1 MADSAE
7 GQAPMAFFIG
17 EHLPAPGSALSYDIL
32 DRAAKDSYNMISVH
46 ISNINYQAKVQAI
59 IEEARKNGSTRLYIP
74 GLEVEDVN
82 MHPDDLVASGKVIGV
97 TSEWIEL
104 DSLDPLIASASRQV
118 LHHEIGYAG
127 FCGLATLLIDGPKT
141 AQQNMAGYC
150 QSIVQGLAIN
160 AYLTINIM
168 LPAFGPSL
176 APKQEDP
183 EVPTQDTERVPPDV
197 LYDEL
202 TSWDIWNT
210 IRTSARYT
218 SRLGLALQIE
228 YSIPRTHTLKRWFSE
243 PIRYLMIDSTAFL
256 LNTKGYPVLTKPHQK
271 LVTQFARKN
280 PFYLLSNTRHAEAEP
295 VDPAD
300 AEFPPLV
307 PKPSTSSGGARQ
319 TVSITPTRRDDP
331 ESYRKYLHYHLINLP
346 PPPPLDSFG
355 AGYQDYLQS
364 PLQPL
369 ADNLESMT
377 YEVFEK
383 DPVKYDQY
391 EKAVGLALEDLKQQG
406 VEDICVAVVGAGRG
420 PLVTRCI
427 RAATNASIDITMFAI
442 EKNPNAYTH
451 LMKMNR
457 DVWGGAVTLVK
468 TDMRKWEPPNT
479 YVHVLVSE
487 LLGSF
492 ADNELSPECLDGV
505 QRVLHPTVGINIPQS
520 YTAHYTPIM
529 APKIHGD
536 LLSRATSS
544 NSVDIYEVPYV
555 VMLTAIDFLSQ
566 NNNGEP
572 NIHQAWEFKHPV
584 SEDELEHDCGFNDH
598 NQREAIAA
606 FPIPRRG
613 VIHGIAGYFECVLY
627 ENANGTSIIELSTRP
642 DTIDAKSKDMISW
655 FAIYFPLRTPMP
667 VPDDSEAQVSFWRHT
682 DGRKVWYDWM
692 VETFSFVLS
701 SIDGGITSS
710 PMTVE
715 SQKSSSNYSRKRVPI
730 AVSEICSS
738 KKNGCLM

>member
-1 MADSAE
+1 
-7 GQAPMAFFIG
+7 MAFFIG
-17 EHLPAPGSALSYDIL
+17 EHLPAPGSALSFDLL
-32 DRAAKDSYNMISVH
+32 DRAVQDSYNMISVH
-46 ISNINYQAKVQAI
+46 ISNINYRSKVEAI
-59 IEEARKNGSTRLYIP
+59 IEEARSQGSTRVYIP

-82 MHPDDLVASGKVIGV
+82 MHPDELVASGKVIGV
-97 TSEWIEL
+97 TSQWIEL
-104 DSLDPLIASASRQV
+104 DSLDPLVASASRQV

-176 APKQEDP
+176 APKQGEVDDP
-183 EVPTQDTERVPPDV
+183 SQDSDRVPPDV

-218 SRLGLALQIE
+218 SRLGLGLQIE
-228 YSIPRTHTLKRWFSE
+228 YSLPRTYTLKRW
-243 PIRYLMIDSTAFL
+243 
-256 LNTKGYPVLTKPHQK
+256 
-271 LVTQFARKN
+271 
-280 PFYLLSNTRHAEAEP
+280 
-295 VDPAD
+295 
-300 AEFPPLV
+300 
-307 PKPSTSSGGARQ
+307 
-319 TVSITPTRRDDP
+319 
-331 ESYRKYLHYHLINLP
+331 KYLHYHIINLP

-383 DPVKYDQY
+383 DPVKYAQY
-391 EKAVGLALEDLKQQG
+391 EKAVFLALQDLNQQG
-406 VEDICVAVVGAGRG
+406 IEDICVAVVGAGRG
-420 PLVTRCI
+420 PLVTRCL

-479 YVHVLVSE
+479 YVHILVSE

-584 SEDELEHDCGFNDH
+584 PENELEHDCGFNDH

-613 VIHGIAGYFECVLY
+613 VIHGIAGYFECILY
-627 ENANGTSIIELSTRP
+627 ENANGTAIVELSTRP

-692 VETFSFVLS
+692 VETFSFVFLS
-701 SIDGGITSS
+701 AEGGITSS
-710 PMTVE
+710 PMTVS
-715 SQKSSSNYSRKRVPI
+715 SQKSPGDYARKRVPV

>member
-1 MADSAE
+1 MAE
-7 GQAPMAFFIG
+7 GSEAQAPMAFFIG
-17 EHLPAPGSALSYDIL
+17 EHLPAPGSALSFDML
-32 DRAAKDSYNMISVH
+32 DRAASDNYNMISAH
-46 ISNINYQAKVQAI
+46 ITNINYQTKVQAI
-59 IEEARKNGSTRLYIP
+59 IEEARSNGRTRVYIP

-82 MHPDDLVASGKVIGV
+82 LHPDDLVASGKVIGV
-97 TSEWIEL
+97 TSQWIEL

-127 FCGLATLLIDGPKT
+127 FCGLGTLLIDGPKT
-141 AQQNMAGYC
+141 AQQNLAGYC
-150 QSIVQGLAIN
+150 MSIVQGLAIN

-168 LPAFGPSL
+168 LPALGPSMAL
-176 APKQEDP
+176 NQEDLD
-183 EVPTQDTERVPPDV
+183 VSTQDSTQTPEV

-202 TSWDIWNT
+202 TSWDVWNA

-218 SRLGLALQIE
+218 SRLGLALKVE
-228 YSIPRTHTLKRWFSE
+228 YSLPRTHTLKRWFSE
-243 PIRYLMIDSTAFL
+243 PIRYLIIDSTAFL

-280 PFYLLSNTRHAEAEP
+280 PFYLLSNTRYAESVPEN
-295 VDPAD
+295 PAD
-300 AEFPPLV
+300 VEFPPLG
-307 PKPSTSSGGARQ
+307 STVVTGGARQ
-319 TVSITPTRRDDP
+319 TVSVTPKRRDDP
-331 ESYRKYLHYHLINLP
+331 QSYRKYLHHHLLNLP

-383 DPVKYDQY
+383 DPVKYNQY
-391 EKAVGLALEDLKQQG
+391 EKAVALALQDLHEQG
-406 VEDICVAVVGAGRG
+406 IEDICVAVVGAGRG

-427 RAATNASIDITMFAI
+427 RAATNASIDITIFAI

-479 YVHVLVSE
+479 YVHILVSE

-566 NNNGEP
+566 NNAGEP

-584 SEDELEHDCGFNDH
+584 PADELEHDCGFNEH

-627 ENANGTSIIELSTRP
+627 ENVDGTAIVELSTRP

-655 FAIYFPLRTPMP
+655 FAIYFPLRAPMS

-692 VETFSFVLS
+692 VETYSFVLS
-701 SIDGGITSS
+701 SPEGSLISS
-710 PMTVE
+710 PLTLPSE
-715 SQKSSSNYSRKRVPI
+715 KSTTSGYARKRVPI

>member
-1 MADSAE
+1 
-7 GQAPMAFFIG
+7 MAFFIG
-17 EHLPAPGSALSYDIL
+17 EHLPAPGSALSFDLL
-32 DRAAKDSYNMISVH
+32 DRAVQDSYNMISVH
-46 ISNINYQAKVQAI
+46 ISNINYRSKVEAI
-59 IEEARKNGSTRLYIP
+59 IEEARSQGSTRVYIP

-82 MHPDDLVASGKVIGV
+82 MHPDELVASGKVIGV
-97 TSEWIEL
+97 TSQWIEL
-104 DSLDPLIASASRQV
+104 DSLDPLVASASRQV

-176 APKQEDP
+176 APKQGEVDDP
-183 EVPTQDTERVPPDV
+183 SQDSDRVPPDV

-218 SRLGLALQIE
+218 SRLGLGLQIE
-228 YSIPRTHTLKRWFSE
+228 YSLPRTHTLKRW
-243 PIRYLMIDSTAFL
+243 
-256 LNTKGYPVLTKPHQK
+256 
-271 LVTQFARKN
+271 
-280 PFYLLSNTRHAEAEP
+280 
-295 VDPAD
+295 
-300 AEFPPLV
+300 
-307 PKPSTSSGGARQ
+307 
-319 TVSITPTRRDDP
+319 
-331 ESYRKYLHYHLINLP
+331 KYLHYHIINLP

-383 DPVKYDQY
+383 DPVKYAQY
-391 EKAVGLALEDLKQQG
+391 EKAVFLALQDLNQQG
-406 VEDICVAVVGAGRG
+406 IEDICVAVVGAGRG
-420 PLVTRCI
+420 PLVTRCL

-479 YVHVLVSE
+479 YVHILVSE

-584 SEDELEHDCGFNDH
+584 PENELEHDCGFNDH

-613 VIHGIAGYFECVLY
+613 VIHGIAGYFECILY
-627 ENANGTSIIELSTRP
+627 ENANGTAIVELSTRP

-682 DGRKVWYDWM
+682 DGRKVC
-692 VETFSFVLS
+692 
-701 SIDGGITSS
+701 S
-710 PMTVE
+710 PMTVS
-715 SQKSSSNYSRKRVPI
+715 SQKSPGDYARKRVPV

>member
-1 MADSAE
+1 MADAE

-17 EHLPAPGSALSYDIL
+17 DHLPAPNRALSFDIL
-32 DRAAKDSYNMISVH
+32 DRAAQDAYNMISVH
-46 ISNINYQAKVQAI
+46 ITNINYQTKIQTI
-59 IEEARKNGSTRLYIP
+59 IEETRQRGHTRVYIP

-82 MHPDDLVASGKVIGV
+82 LHPDDLVASGKVIGV
-97 TSEWIEL
+97 TSQWLEL
-104 DSLDPLIASASRQV
+104 DSLDPLVASASRQV

-127 FCGLATLLIDGPKT
+127 FCGLGTLLIDGPKT
-141 AQQNMAGYC
+141 AQRNLAGYC

-176 APKQEDP
+176 VPEPKDIDSPSQNSG
-183 EVPTQDTERVPPDV
+183 RVPPDV
-197 LYDEL
+197 LYDDL
-202 TSWDIWNT
+202 TSWDIWNA

-218 SRLGLALQIE
+218 QRLGLCLKIE
-228 YSIPRTHTLKRWFSE
+228 YSLPKTHTLKRWFAE
-243 PIRYLMIDSTAFL
+243 PIRYLIIDSTAFL
-256 LNTKGYPVLTKPHQK
+256 LNVKGYPVLTKPHQR
-271 LVTQFARKN
+271 LVTQFARRN
-280 PFYLLSNTRHAEAEP
+280 PFYLLSNTRHAGFEP
-295 VDPAD
+295 EDPAD
-300 AEFPPLV
+300 IEFPPLG
-307 PKPSTSSGGARQ
+307 STIRSKGARH
-319 TVSITPTRRDDP
+319 TVSVTPVRRDDP
-331 ESYRKYLHYHLINLP
+331 QSYRKYLHHHLLNLP

-383 DPVKYDQY
+383 DPVKYNQY
-391 EKAVGLALEDLKQQG
+391 EKAVALALQDLNEQG
-406 VEDICVAVVGAGRG
+406 IEDICVAVVGAGRG

-427 RAATNASIDITMFAI
+427 RAATNASIDITIYAI

-468 TDMRKWEPPNT
+468 TDMRKWNPPST
-479 YVHVLVSE
+479 YVHILVSE

-544 NSVDIYEVPYV
+544 NAVDIYEVPYV

-566 NNNGEP
+566 NTAGEP

-584 SEDELEHDCGFNDH
+584 PSADLEHEGGFNDH

-627 ENANGTSIIELSTRP
+627 ENANGTAIVELSTRP

-692 VETFSFVLS
+692 VETFSFVLTS
-701 SIDGGITSS
+701 LDGGITSS
-710 PMTVE
+710 PLTVP
-715 SQKSSSNYSRKRVPI
+715 SQKSDGGYSRKRVPI
-730 AVSEICSS
+730 AVSDICSS